1 MNDYASSHHQR
12 PRSVAT
18 GHTGISRRSSVAS
31 RQSQLIKKNTGQSP
45 LRPCSRPTECTRL
58 RRSSHPCLASVF
70 AQLAPPSSVP
80 RSALTRDRSYTG
92 PHELRP
98 SDILIER
105 FQAWKRLV
113 KNLIAYFEGIA
124 DIESNTAKE
133 LTKLGGVIQVPFREG
148 NQFLGEGGVQ
158 DIFFGVVRSSS
169 RPARV
174 GSSCSLLP
182 RLLQRERTRLI
193 ADHHANLAKTVE
205 GSIVQHLQKLR
216 TELKAHIKNIQ
227 QDTGKLAA
235 SVAKE
240 RELSTKMITD
250 LARSIT
256 MLKNTPMGVH
266 AKEDPWCVSL
276 RRRPRAGLTRTLDG
290 VVPTHRYTNSL
301 VARQLQKQ
309 VHEENALQK
318 SIIIMQQNSEHFE
331 EGVVRAI
338 QMAWSTFDEWN
349 SRASS
354 AVQETWQT
362 MGQLMRSV
370 APTTEWIAFASR
382 SEYLLDPD
390 TPLRNPMTIN
400 YPGKDDPSVIPVHQ
414 GILERKKRYTKTYKE
429 SFYILTPAGYLHEH
443 LSSDL
448 SKHPS
453 PELSLFLPEC
463 TLGAPSNPHAR
474 SHKFHIEGK
483 KALGGGVGQKNGLFA
498 MDASFTFR
506 ARSHDEMLEWWNDCK
521 QLSKVYLTASEP
533 FDRSGPVPAAVRAA
547 GYVTDE
553 DEEEEGGSSVEEE
566 TDEEEE
572 EEDEEDETDYE
583 VEQDHRHHAHHAH
596 GHAQGTQPQPQQ
608 AYQQHAPNLAP
619 VAAAPQSQSQ
629 ATATE
634 APPYS
639 VPAESAGIQL
649 APSGYALEKK
659 GPAAPTGPGPESNG
673 HGDAGTSGAPR
684 EEVPSSSAAAT
695 HAAAESE
702 EDSEDEDE
710 EEEEEAEDEEEEHHE
725 EHAKPGLLGRFV
737 EALGGSSSSS
747 PPPSSPVQAHAASAS
762 KE

>member
-1 MNDYASSHHQR
+1 MNDYNPSQNR
-12 PRSVAT
+12 PRSV
-18 GHTGISRRSSVAS
+18 GTGISRRSSVTS
-31 RQSQLIKKNTGQSP
+31 RQSQLIKKN
-45 LRPCSRPTECTRL
+45 
-58 RRSSHPCLASVF
+58 
-70 AQLAPPSSVP
+70 
-80 RSALTRDRSYTG
+80 TG

-105 FQAWKRLV
+105 FSAWKRLV
-113 KNLIAYFEGIA
+113 KNLITYFEGIA

-133 LTKLGGVIQVPFREG
+133 LAKLGGVIQVPFREG

-158 DIFFGVVRSSS
+158 DIFYGV
-169 RPARV
+169 
-174 GSSCSLLP
+174 
-182 RLLQRERTRLI
+182 RERTRLI

-240 RELSTKMITD
+240 REISTKMITD

-266 AKEDPWCVSL
+266 AKEDPW
-276 RRRPRAGLTRTLDG
+276 
-290 VVPTHRYTNSL
+290 YTNSL

-354 AVQETWQT
+354 QVQETWAT

-448 SKHPS
+448 SKHPN

-463 TLGAPSNPHAR
+463 TLGAPTNPNAR

-483 KALGGGVGQKNGLFA
+483 KAIGGDVGQKNGIFA
-498 MDASFTFR
+498 LDASFTFR

-547 GYVTDE
+547 GYVS
-553 DEEEEGGSSVEEE
+553 EEEESEEEDGSSVEEE
-566 TDEEEE
+566 DSEEESEYEEEE
-572 EEDEEDETDYE
+572 E
-583 VEQDHRHHAHHAH
+583 DHRHHAHHAQHH
-596 GHAQGTQPQPQQ
+596 GHHQGTT
-608 AYQQHAPNLAP
+608 AVASYQQQGTPSNNAVSSDAPRLAP
-619 VAAAPQSQSQ
+619 VAATSGDSQ
-629 ATATE
+629 

-639 VPAESAGIQL
+639 VPAEGSGIQL
-649 APSGYALEKK
+649 AEDGYAAEKK
-659 GPAAPTGPGPESNG
+659 GPAGA
-673 HGDAGTSGAPR
+673 AGGEGA
-684 EEVPSSSAAAT
+684 SSSANRETAQAN
-695 HAAAESE
+695 AAEDDDSSE
-702 EDSEDEDE
+702 EETSDE
-710 EEEEEAEDEEEEHHE
+710 EEEGAAGESGHGHS
-725 EHAKPGLLGRFV
+725 HFV
-737 EALGGSSSSS
+737 EALNDENPKQEVPTTSTEK
-747 PPPSSPVQAHAASAS
+747 A
-762 KE
+762 

>member
-1 MNDYASSHHQR
+1 M
-12 PRSVAT
+12 
-18 GHTGISRRSSVAS
+18 
-31 RQSQLIKKNTGQSP
+31 IKKN
-45 LRPCSRPTECTRL
+45 
-58 RRSSHPCLASVF
+58 
-70 AQLAPPSSVP
+70 
-80 RSALTRDRSYTG
+80 TG

-105 FQAWKRLV
+105 FSAWKRLV
-113 KNLIAYFEGIA
+113 KNLITYFEGIA
-124 DIESNTAKE
+124 DIEANTAKE

-158 DIFFGVVRSSS
+158 DIFYGV
-169 RPARV
+169 
-174 GSSCSLLP
+174 
-182 RLLQRERTRLI
+182 RERTRLI

-240 RELSTKMITD
+240 RETSTKMITD

-266 AKEDPWCVSL
+266 AKEDPW
-276 RRRPRAGLTRTLDG
+276 
-290 VVPTHRYTNSL
+290 YTNSL

-354 AVQETWQT
+354 QVQETWAT

-448 SKHPS
+448 SKHPN

-463 TLGAPSNPHAR
+463 TLGAPTNPNAR

-483 KALGGGVGQKNGLFA
+483 KAFGGDVGQKNGLFA
-498 MDASFTFR
+498 LDASFTFR

-547 GYVTDE
+547 GYVS
-553 DEEEEGGSSVEEE
+553 EEEESEEEDGSSVEEE
-566 TDEEEE
+566 ESEEESEYEEEE
-572 EEDEEDETDYE
+572 ET
-583 VEQDHRHHAHHAH
+583 HRHHHHSHASH
-596 GHAQGTQPQPQQ
+596 NHQHQSGEHTTAVAPFAQGSTSNGND
-608 AYQQHAPNLAP
+608 APRLGAVSSTTGGNADG
-619 VAAAPQSQSQ
+619 Q
-629 ATATE
+629 

-639 VPAESAGIQL
+639 VPAEGSGIQL
-649 APSGYALEKK
+649 AESGYAAEKK
-659 GPAAPTGPGPESNG
+659 GPAAPVGNG
-673 HGDAGTSGAPR
+673 QGASGAHK
-684 EEVPSSSAAAT
+684 ETSQAT
-695 HAAAESE
+695 AVAPVEDDSSE
-702 EDSEDEDE
+702 EETSDE
-710 EEEEEAEDEEEEHHE
+710 EEDGDAQGQSH
-725 EHAKPGLLGRFV
+725 PGRFV
-737 EALGGSSSSS
+737 EALDDDS
-747 PPPSSPVQAHAASAS
+747 AATK
-762 KE
+762 KETSTATSTTEKA

>member
-1 MNDYASSHHQR
+1 MEYQPSHSR

-18 GHTGISRRSSVAS
+18 GHTGVSRRSSVAS
-31 RQSQLIKKNTGQSP
+31 RQSQLIKKNTGP
-45 LRPCSRPTECTRL
+45 
-58 RRSSHPCLASVF
+58 
-70 AQLAPPSSVP
+70 
-80 RSALTRDRSYTG
+80 Y
-92 PHELRP
+92 ELRP

-105 FQAWKRLV
+105 FSAWKRLV
-113 KNLIAYFEGIA
+113 KNLITYFEGIA

-158 DIFFGVVRSSS
+158 DIFYGV
-169 RPARV
+169 
-174 GSSCSLLP
+174 
-182 RLLQRERTRLI
+182 RERTRLI

-216 TELKAHIKNIQ
+216 VELKAHIKNIQ

-240 RELSTKMITD
+240 RETSTKMITD

-266 AKEDPWCVSL
+266 AKEDPW
-276 RRRPRAGLTRTLDG
+276 
-290 VVPTHRYTNSL
+290 YTNSL

-338 QMAWSTFDEWN
+338 QMAWQTFDEWN
-349 SRASS
+349 ARASS
-354 AVQETWQT
+354 SVQETWAT
-362 MGQLMRSV
+362 MGELMRSV

-382 SEYLLDPD
+382 SEYLLDPE

-429 SFYILTPAGYLHEH
+429 SFYVLTPAGYLHEYP
-443 LSSDL
+443 SSDL
-448 SKHPS
+448 SKHPT

-463 TLGAPSNPHAR
+463 TLGAPTNPHAR
-474 SHKFHIEGK
+474 SHKFHIDGK
-483 KALGGGVGQKNGLFA
+483 KSIGGDVGQKTGLFA
-498 MDASFTFR
+498 LDASFTFR

-547 GYVTDE
+547 GYISEDE
-553 DEEEEGGSSVEEE
+553 DEYETDDGGSSVEET
-566 TDEEEE
+566 TDEDEYDDAEE
-572 EEDEEDETDYE
+572 EED
-583 VEQDHRHHAHHAH
+583 HREHAHHH
-596 GHAQGTQPQPQQ
+596 HHHAQQRQQ
-608 AYQQHAPNLAP
+608 QQHVHAHPEPSTTYAAQGAGAPALAP
-619 VAAAPQSQSQ
+619 AVGGGGASAAP
-629 ATATE
+629 AYTA
-634 APPYS
+634 
-639 VPAESAGIQL
+639 PAAGSGI
-649 APSGYALEKK
+649 AVGAGGYALEKK
-659 GPAAPTGPGPESNG
+659 GSAGGPGAGSAGAPGPGPSGHQAAPGES
-673 HGDAGTSGAPR
+673 
-684 EEVPSSSAAAT
+684 
-695 HAAAESE
+695 SE
-702 EDSEDEDE
+702 EETDDE
-710 EEEEEAEDEEEEHHE
+710 EEEETDDEHETAAAAAQDKPVAGED
-725 EHAKPGLLGRFV
+725 KPTAVGHFV
-737 EALGGSSSSS
+737 EQLGGSGE
-747 PPPSSPVQAHAASAS
+747 AK

>member
-1 MNDYASSHHQR
+1 MNDYAPSQNR

-18 GHTGISRRSSVAS
+18 GVSRRSSVTS
-31 RQSQLIKKNTGQSP
+31 RQSQLIKKN
-45 LRPCSRPTECTRL
+45 
-58 RRSSHPCLASVF
+58 
-70 AQLAPPSSVP
+70 
-80 RSALTRDRSYTG
+80 TG

-105 FQAWKRLV
+105 FSAWKRLV
-113 KNLIAYFEGIA
+113 KNLITYFEGIA

-158 DIFFGVVRSSS
+158 DIFYGV
-169 RPARV
+169 
-174 GSSCSLLP
+174 
-182 RLLQRERTRLI
+182 RERTRLI

-240 RELSTKMITD
+240 REISTKMITD

-266 AKEDPWCVSL
+266 AKEDPW
-276 RRRPRAGLTRTLDG
+276 
-290 VVPTHRYTNSL
+290 YTNSL

-309 VHEENALQK
+309 VHEENSLQK

-354 AVQETWQT
+354 QVQETWAT

-448 SKHPS
+448 SKHPN

-463 TLGAPSNPHAR
+463 TLGAPTNPNAR

-483 KALGGGVGQKNGLFA
+483 KTIGGDVGQKSGLFA
-498 MDASFTFR
+498 RDASFTFR

-547 GYVTDE
+547 GYVS
-553 DEEEEGGSSVEEE
+553 EEEESEEEDGSSVEEE
-566 TDEEEE
+566 DSDEESEYEEDETDHRHHHHHHHQPHHQSHSHSAQHQHHEPAVTSYNREQQPQHGGVSADAPRLAPVVTGSGTNGDGQAPPYSVPTEGSGIQLAENGYAAEKKGSNQPGGAGNGEGPSSVNRENPRANQAESSEEETSDEE
-572 EEDEEDETDYE
+572 EEDEEETS
-583 VEQDHRHHAHHAH
+583 H
-596 GHAQGTQPQPQQ
+596 G
-608 AYQQHAPNLAP
+608 
-619 VAAAPQSQSQ
+619 QS
-629 ATATE
+629 
-634 APPYS
+634 
-639 VPAESAGIQL
+639 
-649 APSGYALEKK
+649 
-659 GPAAPTGPGPESNG
+659 
-673 HGDAGTSGAPR
+673 H
-684 EEVPSSSAAAT
+684 
-695 HAAAESE
+695 
-702 EDSEDEDE
+702 
-710 EEEEEAEDEEEEHHE
+710 
-725 EHAKPGLLGRFV
+725 FV
-737 EALGGSSSSS
+737 EALNEPSSSSN
-747 PPPSSPVQAHAASAS
+747 
-762 KE
+762 KETTEKA

>member
-1 MNDYASSHHQR
+1 MNDYNPSQNR
-12 PRSVAT
+12 PRSVA
-18 GHTGISRRSSVAS
+18 TGISRRSSVTS
-31 RQSQLIKKNTGQSP
+31 RQSQLIKKN
-45 LRPCSRPTECTRL
+45 
-58 RRSSHPCLASVF
+58 
-70 AQLAPPSSVP
+70 
-80 RSALTRDRSYTG
+80 TG

-105 FQAWKRLV
+105 FSAWKRLV
-113 KNLIAYFEGIA
+113 KNLITYFEGIA

-133 LTKLGGVIQVPFREG
+133 LAKLGGVIQVPFREG

-158 DIFFGVVRSSS
+158 DIFYGV
-169 RPARV
+169 
-174 GSSCSLLP
+174 
-182 RLLQRERTRLI
+182 RERTRLI

-240 RELSTKMITD
+240 REISTKMITD

-266 AKEDPWCVSL
+266 AKEDPW
-276 RRRPRAGLTRTLDG
+276 
-290 VVPTHRYTNSL
+290 YTNSL

-354 AVQETWQT
+354 QVQETWST

-448 SKHPS
+448 SKHPN

-463 TLGAPSNPHAR
+463 TLGAPTNPNAR

-483 KALGGGVGQKNGLFA
+483 KTIGGDVGQKTGLFA
-498 MDASFTFR
+498 LDASFTFR

-547 GYVTDE
+547 GYVS
-553 DEEEEGGSSVEEE
+553 EEEESEEEDGSSVEEE
-566 TDEEEE
+566 ESEEESEYEEE
-572 EEDEEDETDYE
+572 EED
-583 VEQDHRHHAHHAH
+583 HRHHQHHHHGHPQQHYATAHHE
-596 GHAQGTQPQPQQ
+596 QGSSS
-608 AYQQHAPNLAP
+608 ANAVSSDAPRLAP
-619 VAAAPQSQSQ
+619 VAATSGGAANTDGQ
-629 ATATE
+629 

-639 VPAESAGIQL
+639 VPAEGSGIQL
-649 APSGYALEKK
+649 AENGYAAEKK
-659 GPAAPTGPGPESNG
+659 GPAGAPAGGSQGPEGGASSGANRETTDATAAEDDDSSEEETSDEEDEHADGPAG
-673 HGDAGTSGAPR
+673 HGHS
-684 EEVPSSSAAAT
+684 
-695 HAAAESE
+695 H
-702 EDSEDEDE
+702 
-710 EEEEEAEDEEEEHHE
+710 
-725 EHAKPGLLGRFV
+725 FV
-737 EALGGSSSSS
+737 EALNDENPKQEMTTTTSTEK
-747 PPPSSPVQAHAASAS
+747 A
-762 KE
+762 

>member
-1 MNDYASSHHQR
+1 MNDYNPSQNR

-18 GHTGISRRSSVAS
+18 GVSRRSSVTS
-31 RQSQLIKKNTGQSP
+31 RQSQLIKKN
-45 LRPCSRPTECTRL
+45 
-58 RRSSHPCLASVF
+58 
-70 AQLAPPSSVP
+70 
-80 RSALTRDRSYTG
+80 TG

-105 FQAWKRLV
+105 FSAWKRLV
-113 KNLIAYFEGIA
+113 KNLITYFEGIA

-133 LTKLGGVIQVPFREG
+133 LAKLGGVIQVPFREG

-158 DIFFGVVRSSS
+158 DIFYGV
-169 RPARV
+169 
-174 GSSCSLLP
+174 
-182 RLLQRERTRLI
+182 RERTRLI
-193 ADHHANLAKTVE
+193 ADHHANLAKTVD

-266 AKEDPWCVSL
+266 AKEDPW
-276 RRRPRAGLTRTLDG
+276 
-290 VVPTHRYTNSL
+290 YTNSL

-354 AVQETWQT
+354 QVQETWST

-448 SKHPS
+448 SKHPN

-463 TLGAPSNPHAR
+463 TLGAPTNPNAR
-474 SHKFHIEGK
+474 SHKFHIDGK
-483 KALGGGVGQKNGLFA
+483 KAIGGDVGQKNGLFA
-498 MDASFTFR
+498 LDTSFTFR

-547 GYVTDE
+547 GYVS
-553 DEEEEGGSSVEEE
+553 EEEESEEEDGSSVEEE
-566 TDEEEE
+566 ESEEESEYE
-572 EEDEEDETDYE
+572 EEHEDLR
-583 VEQDHRHHAHHAH
+583 QHHHHH
-596 GHAQGTQPQPQQ
+596 HSSSHQQ
-608 AYQQHAPNLAP
+608 QQQHST
-619 VAAAPQSQSQ
+619 AAAPFREQSNSVSSDAPRLAPAVSTSGGGANTDSQ
-629 ATATE
+629 

-639 VPAESAGIQL
+639 VPAEGSGIQI
-649 APSGYALEKK
+649 AENGYAAEKK
-659 GPAAPTGPGPESNG
+659 GPAAPATGGNGQGGASN
-673 HGDAGTSGAPR
+673 ANR
-684 EEVPSSSAAAT
+684 ETAQAT
-695 HAAAESE
+695 R
-702 EDSEDEDE
+702 
-710 EEEEEAEDEEEEHHE
+710 AEDESSKEETSDE
-725 EHAKPGLLGRFV
+725 EDDNEGETTGGSAQGHSHFV
-737 EALGGSSSSS
+737 EALNDET
-747 PPPSSPVQAHAASAS
+747 PS
-762 KE
+762 KETSTSSTAVTEKA

>member
-1 MNDYASSHHQR
+1 MDYNHPNTSRSSHHARPQSVHTQR
-12 PRSVAT
+12 T
-18 GHTGISRRSSVAS
+18 GVSRRSSIAS
-31 RQSQLIKKNTGQSP
+31 RQSQLRAK
-45 LRPCSRPTECTRL
+45 
-58 RRSSHPCLASVF
+58 A
-70 AQLAPPSSVP
+70 A
-80 RSALTRDRSYTG
+80 G
-92 PHELRP
+92 PNELRP

-105 FQAWKRLV
+105 FSAWKRLV
-113 KNLIAYFEGIA
+113 KNLITYFEGIA
-124 DIESNTAKE
+124 DIEANTAKE
-133 LTKLGGVIQVPFREG
+133 LQKLGGVIQVPFREG

-158 DIFFGVVRSSS
+158 DIFYGV
-169 RPARV
+169 
-174 GSSCSLLP
+174 
-182 RLLQRERTRLI
+182 RERTRLI

-216 TELKAHIKNIQ
+216 TELKAHVRNIQ

-240 RELSTKMITD
+240 RETSTKMITD

-256 MLKNTPMGVH
+256 MLKNTPMGVT
-266 AKEDPWCVSL
+266 AKEDPW
-276 RRRPRAGLTRTLDG
+276 
-290 VVPTHRYTNSL
+290 YTNSL

-338 QMAWSTFDEWN
+338 QMAWQTFDEWN
-349 SRASS
+349 ARSS
-354 AVQETWQT
+354 SQVQETWAT

-382 SEYLLDPD
+382 SEYLLDPE

-429 SFYILTPAGYLHEH
+429 SFYILTPAGYLHEYP
-443 LSSDL
+443 SSDL
-448 SKHPS
+448 SKHPL

-463 TLGAPSNPHAR
+463 TLGAPTNPHAR
-474 SHKFHIEGK
+474 SHKFHIDGK
-483 KALGGGVGQKNGLFA
+483 KALGGDVGQKNGLFA
-498 MDASFTFR
+498 TNTSYTFR

-553 DEEEEGGSSVEEE
+553 EEDEDYTDDEGSSVEEE
-566 TDEEEE
+566 ESEYETEEE
-572 EEDEEDETDYE
+572 
-583 VEQDHRHHAHHAH
+583 DHRHH
-596 GHAQGTQPQPQQ
+596 HAQQHGAQHLHQNEQRAAEPSTSQSYAAPASQPRAAVSQS
-608 AYQQHAPNLAP
+608 APTHLAP
-619 VAAAPQSQSQ
+619 AVASTSD
-629 ATATE
+629 

-639 VPAESAGIQL
+639 VPAEGSGVQLGAG
-649 APSGYALEKK
+649 GYAVEKK
-659 GPAAPTGPGPESNG
+659 GDAPPAAGGSGEPAARPAPEQKQGESSEVE
-673 HGDAGTSGAPR
+673 DESGSESEFEEDQGAATEAHKHEHQGRFR
-684 EEVPSSSAAAT
+684 EALDGQGAAEKDKEAEKVAAAPET
-695 HAAAESE
+695 K
-702 EDSEDEDE
+702 
-710 EEEEEAEDEEEEHHE
+710 EAVAD
-725 EHAKPGLLGRFV
+725 
-737 EALGGSSSSS
+737 
-747 PPPSSPVQAHAASAS
+747 

>member
-1 MNDYASSHHQR
+1 MNDYNPSQNR

-18 GHTGISRRSSVAS
+18 GVSRRSSVTS
-31 RQSQLIKKNTGQSP
+31 RQSQLIKKN
-45 LRPCSRPTECTRL
+45 
-58 RRSSHPCLASVF
+58 
-70 AQLAPPSSVP
+70 
-80 RSALTRDRSYTG
+80 TG

-105 FQAWKRLV
+105 FSAWKRLV
-113 KNLIAYFEGIA
+113 KNLITYFEGIA

-133 LTKLGGVIQVPFREG
+133 LAKLGGVIQVPFREG

-158 DIFFGVVRSSS
+158 DIFYGV
-169 RPARV
+169 
-174 GSSCSLLP
+174 
-182 RLLQRERTRLI
+182 RERTRLI

-240 RELSTKMITD
+240 REISTKMITD

-266 AKEDPWCVSL
+266 AKEDPW
-276 RRRPRAGLTRTLDG
+276 
-290 VVPTHRYTNSL
+290 YTNSL

-354 AVQETWQT
+354 QVQETWAT

-448 SKHPS
+448 SKHPN

-463 TLGAPSNPHAR
+463 TLGAPTNPNAR

-483 KALGGGVGQKNGLFA
+483 KAIGGDVGQKNGLFA
-498 MDASFTFR
+498 LDASFTFR

-547 GYVTDE
+547 GYVS
-553 DEEEEGGSSVEEE
+553 EEEEESEEEDGSSVEEE
-566 TDEEEE
+566 ESEEESEYEEEE
-572 EEDEEDETDYE
+572 E
-583 VEQDHRHHAHHAH
+583 DHRHHAHHH
-596 GHAQGTQPQPQQ
+596 H
-608 AYQQHAPNLAP
+608 QQHHEQPSTSVNAVSSDAPRLAP
-619 VAAAPQSQSQ
+619 VANSSGANADSQ
-629 ATATE
+629 

-639 VPAESAGIQL
+639 VPAEGSGIQL
-649 APSGYALEKK
+649 AESGYAAEKK
-659 GPAAPTGPGPESNG
+659 GPAAPVGGGEGGAS
-673 HGDAGTSGAPR
+673 SGANR
-684 EEVPSSSAAAT
+684 ETLHAT
-695 HAAAESE
+695 AAEDDESSE
-702 EDSEDEDE
+702 EETSDE
-710 EEEEEAEDEEEEHHE
+710 EEEQAAGGSGHGHS
-725 EHAKPGLLGRFV
+725 HFV
-737 EALGGSSSSS
+737 EALNDENPKQEVST
-747 PPPSSPVQAHAASAS
+747 ASTEKA
-762 KE
+762 

>member
-1 MNDYASSHHQR
+1 MNDYNPSQSR

-18 GHTGISRRSSVAS
+18 GVSRRSSVTS
-31 RQSQLIKKNTGQSP
+31 RQSQLIKKN
-45 LRPCSRPTECTRL
+45 
-58 RRSSHPCLASVF
+58 
-70 AQLAPPSSVP
+70 
-80 RSALTRDRSYTG
+80 TG

-105 FQAWKRLV
+105 FSAWKRLV
-113 KNLIAYFEGIA
+113 KNLITYFEGIA

-133 LTKLGGVIQVPFREG
+133 LAKLGGVIQVPFREG

-158 DIFFGVVRSSS
+158 DIFYGV
-169 RPARV
+169 
-174 GSSCSLLP
+174 
-182 RLLQRERTRLI
+182 RERTRLI

-240 RELSTKMITD
+240 REISTKMITD

-266 AKEDPWCVSL
+266 AKEDPW
-276 RRRPRAGLTRTLDG
+276 
-290 VVPTHRYTNSL
+290 YTNSL

-354 AVQETWQT
+354 QVQETWST

-448 SKHPS
+448 SKHPN

-463 TLGAPSNPHAR
+463 TLGAPTNPNAR
-474 SHKFHIEGK
+474 SHKFHIDGK
-483 KALGGGVGQKNGLFA
+483 KAIGGDVGQKNGLFA
-498 MDASFTFR
+498 LDTSFTFR

-547 GYVTDE
+547 GYVS
-553 DEEEEGGSSVEEE
+553 EEEESEEEDGSSVEEE
-566 TDEEEE
+566 DSEEESEYEEE
-572 EEDEEDETDYE
+572 EED
-583 VEQDHRHHAHHAH
+583 HRHHHSHHH
-596 GHAQGTQPQPQQ
+596 SH
-608 AYQQHAPNLAP
+608 QHSTAVAPVHEHSVSTNGAVSSNAPRLAP
-619 VAAAPQSQSQ
+619 AVASSGGANVDGQ
-629 ATATE
+629 

-639 VPAESAGIQL
+639 VPAEGSGIQL
-649 APSGYALEKK
+649 AENGYAAEKK
-659 GPAAPTGPGPESNG
+659 GPAAPVGGGQGGASGGANRE
-673 HGDAGTSGAPR
+673 TSH
-684 EEVPSSSAAAT
+684 AT
-695 HAAAESE
+695 AAED
-702 EDSEDEDE
+702 DSS
-710 EEEEEAEDEEEEHHE
+710 EEEASDEDDDEHEGGAAGGSGHG
-725 EHAKPGLLGRFV
+725 HSHFV
-737 EALGGSSSSS
+737 EALNDENPKQDVSTATTTSTEK
-747 PPPSSPVQAHAASAS
+747 A
-762 KE
+762 

>member
-31 RQSQLIKKNTGQSP
+31 RQSQLIKKN
-45 LRPCSRPTECTRL
+45 
-58 RRSSHPCLASVF
+58 
-70 AQLAPPSSVP
+70 
-80 RSALTRDRSYTG
+80 TG

-158 DIFFGVVRSSS
+158 DIFFGV
-169 RPARV
+169 
-174 GSSCSLLP
+174 
-182 RLLQRERTRLI
+182 RERTRLI

-266 AKEDPWCVSL
+266 AKEDPW
-276 RRRPRAGLTRTLDG
+276 
-290 VVPTHRYTNSL
+290 YTNSL